1 VDWTAFPESTIFIQ
15 GPRADFRDIRRN
27 ALAFLQTNADMQK
40 QRVAMTEIPITRS
53 FRFVVM
59 VLLIVAGFAIPGAV
73 PARAERIEGTIVIRK
88 KLTKRRVT
96 AQVPMYQRGP
106 AVELSADTEEDPLA
120 FERSRVAVY
129 LEGSYPAGSHP
140 EGASTAEKPGEKPM
154 LKPGEKPML
163 KMEQTNRR
171 FSPEMLVIQAGSRV
185 SFPNNDP
192 IFHNVFSLSGPRTFD
207 LGNYPKGDTRVVAFP
222 DPGIVYV
229 NCHLH
234 PNMTATIVVAPNKWN
249 TQADRD
255 GQFVLQDVPPG
266 EYTIVAWHKAA
277 GFFRQTEV
285 VVSGRNQRVEFLI
298 PIDENGRTIES
309 RKSAAKRGD

>member
-1 VDWTAFPESTIFIQ
+1 MI
-15 GPRADFRDIRRN
+15 
-27 ALAFLQTNADMQK
+27 
-40 QRVAMTEIPITRS
+40 EIVTTRG
-53 FRFVVM
+53 FRFLFIAM
-59 VLLIVAGFAIPGAV
+59 VLIVAGFVIPGAV

-140 EGASTAEKPGEKPM
+140 EGTSIAEKPGDRST
-154 LKPGEKPML
+154 L

-285 VVSGRNQRVEFLI
+285 VVAGRNQRVEFLI
-298 PIDENGRTIES
+298 PIDENGRMIES